1 MSYGQ
6 SDRRNPLDEITQHF
20 AGYICGV
27 THPKIPTDAQ
37 MTGLMQRFGERV
49 DDLNAALEESTK
61 RYRALLAEF
70 DSMKEQRDH
79 WQRMA
84 ERLWTEQTRAGRSR
98 VA

>member
-20 AGYICGV
+20 AGYFGGV

-37 MTGLMQRFGERV
+37 MKGLMQRFGERV
-49 DDLNAALEESTK
+49 DCLSAALEESTK
-61 RYRALLAEF
+61 RYRALLAEV
-70 DSMKEQRDH
+70 DAIREQRDH

-84 ERLWTEQTRAGRSR
+84 ERLWTEQTRAGRGR

>member
-20 AGYICGV
+20 DGYICGV

>member
-6 SDRRNPLDEITQHF
+6 SNRRNPLDEITQHF
-20 AGYICGV
+20 AGNFGGV
-27 THPKIPTDAQ
+27 THSELPTDAQ

-49 DDLNAALEESTK
+49 DGLTAALEGSAK

-70 DSMKEQRDH
+70 DSMREQRDH
-79 WQRMA
+79 WRRMA
-84 ERLWTEQTRAGRSR
+84 ERLWMEQTRAGRSR

>member
-6 SDRRNPLDEITQHF
+6 SNRRNPLDEITQHF
-20 AGYICGV
+20 VGHFGGV
-27 THPKIPTDAQ
+27 THSEIPTNAQ

-49 DDLNAALEESTK
+49 DGLNAELEGSAK

-70 DSMKEQRDH
+70 DSMREQRDH